1 MPTKIER
8 VHVRV
13 FTHTT
18 RKHKDI
24 DGHTHPGPP
33 VPTRS
38 AVLTLEADNGVEG
51 HAIGAPELVRPELL
65 DAYVRPTLLGQDA
78 LNREA
83 LWRKLAHWQRGSG
96 GAWHDRALALV
107 DCALWDLNGRLLGA
121 PVWQLAGG
129 CRERVPAYASTMCGD
144 DIPGGLATPEDY
156 GRFAEQL
163 KRRGYQAIKLHTW
176 MPPIAGAPS
185 VKMDIAACAAVREA
199 VGPEMPLMLD
209 ANHWYS
215 RAEALELGRAIERL
229 GYTWFEE
236 PMEESSPA
244 SYRWL
249 AQQLGIAVCGP
260 ESAWGKH
267 QMRAEWAASGACDIL
282 RTGVHDVGGLTPA
295 LKCMH
300 LAESFNMD
308 CEVHGT
314 GLANLAVSAAC
325 GNSRW
330 YERGLLHPHLDY
342 DEPPEYLKRLSDPMD
357 EQGFVHLPTEAGLG
371 EAIDWVWIEAHTQQQ
386 H

>member
-1 MPTKIER
+1 MSTKIER
-8 VHVRV
+8 IRVRV

-38 AVLTLEADNGVEG
+38 AVITLQADNGVEG
-51 HAIGAPELVRPELL
+51 HAIGSPDLVRADLL
-65 DAYVRPTLLGQDA
+65 DAYVRPTLLGQNP
-78 LNREA
+78 LHREA

-107 DCALWDLNGRLLGA
+107 DCALWDLNGQLLGA

-129 CRERVPAYASTMCGD
+129 CRERLPAYASTMCGD
-144 DIPGGLATPEDY
+144 DIPGGLATPDDY
-156 GRFAEQL
+156 GRFAQQL
-163 KRRGYQAIKLHTW
+163 QSRGYQAIKLHTW

-215 RAEALELGRAIERL
+215 RSEALELGRAIERL

-249 AQQLGIAVCGP
+249 AAQLGIAVCGP

-267 QMRAEWAASGACDIL
+267 HMRAEWAASAACDIL
-282 RTGVHDVGGLTPA
+282 RTGVNDVGGITPA
-295 LKCMH
+295 LKCMN

-342 DEPPEYLKRLSDPMD
+342 EQPPEYLRRLSDPMD
-357 EQGFVHLPTEAGLG
+357 AQGFVHLPAEPGLG
-371 EAIDWVWIEAHTQQQ
+371 EQIDWDWIKAHTVE
-386 H
+386 HH

>member
-1 MPTKIER
+1 MKIES
-8 VHVRV
+8 VSARV

-18 RKHKDI
+18 HQCKDI

-33 VPTRS
+33 VQTS
-38 AVLTLEADNGVEG
+38 KVVLTITCDDGSAG
-51 HAIGAPELVRPELL
+51 HAIGAPDLASRALL
-65 DAYVRPTLLGQDA
+65 NQFVRPTLVGEDPLR
-78 LNREA
+78 RES
-83 LWRKLAHWQRGSG
+83 LWTRLAHWQRGSG

-107 DCALWDLNGRLLGA
+107 DVALWDLTGRALGV
-121 PVWQLAGG
+121 PVWKLAGG
-129 CRERVPAYASTMCGD
+129 ARDRMPAYASTMCGD

-156 GRFAEQL
+156 GNFALWCKQ
-163 KRRGYQAIKLHTW
+163 RGYQAIKLHTW
-176 MPPIAGAPS
+176 MPPIEGAPS

-215 RAEALELGRAIERL
+215 RTEALELGRAVEKL
-229 GYTWFEE
+229 GYYWFEE
-236 PMEESSPA
+236 PMEESSIG

-249 AQQLGIAVCGP
+249 AGQLAIPVLGP
-260 ESAWGKH
+260 EVAWGKH
-267 QMRAEWAASGACDIL
+267 QIRAEWAASGACDIL
-282 RTGVHDVGGLTPA
+282 RTGVNDVGGITPA

-300 LAESFNMD
+300 LAQAFNMD

-314 GLANLAVSAAC
+314 GLANLAVSAAA

-342 DEPPEYLKRLSDPMD
+342 DNPPEYLHRLSDPMD
-357 EQGFVHLPTEAGLG
+357 EQGFVHLPTEPGLG
-371 EAIDWVWIEAHTQQQ
+371 EDINWDYIEAHTVETR
-386 H
+386 